1 MKRFLGYYSTKLTR
15 VENFYELIP
24 VIILKLGSSTQN
36 KMNQILTDQDYKV
49 VIQKIQQLS
58 EIKNAHSIFTPEINQ
73 LRELAINYEYKRYD
87 LTLVKDFDQQLSAT
101 G

>member
-1 MKRFLGYYSTKLTR
+1 MKRFLAYYSTKLTR
-15 VENFYELIP
+15 VENFYKLIP

>member
-1 MKRFLGYYSTKLTR
+1 
-15 VENFYELIP
+15 
-24 VIILKLGSSTQN
+24 
-36 KMNQILTDQDYKV
+36 MNQILTDQDYKV

-87 LTLVKDFDQQLSAT
+87 LTLVKDFNQQLSAT

>member
-1 MKRFLGYYSTKLTR
+1 MKRFLAYYSTKLTR
-15 VENFYELIP
+15 VENFYKLIP

-36 KMNQILTDQDYKV
+36 KMNQILTDQDYKI

>member
-1 MKRFLGYYSTKLTR
+1 LKRFLAYYSTKLTR
-15 VENFYELIP
+15 VENFYKLIP

-36 KMNQILTDQDYKV
+36 KMNQILTDQDYKI

-87 LTLVKDFDQQLSAT
+87 LTLIKDFDQQLSAT

>member
-1 MKRFLGYYSTKLTR
+1 MKRFLAYYSTKLTR
-15 VENFYELIP
+15 VENFYKLIP

-36 KMNQILTDQDYKV
+36 KMDQILTDHDYKI

>member
-1 MKRFLGYYSTKLTR
+1 MKRFLAYYSTKLTR
-15 VENFYELIP
+15 VENFYKLIP

-36 KMNQILTDQDYKV
+36 KMNQILTDQDYKI

-87 LTLVKDFDQQLSAT
+87 LTLIKDFDQQLSAT

>member
-1 MKRFLGYYSTKLTR
+1 LKRFLAYYSTKLTR
-15 VENFYELIP
+15 VENFYKLIP

>member
-1 MKRFLGYYSTKLTR
+1 MKRFLAYYSMKLTR
-15 VENFYELIP
+15 VENFYKLIP

-36 KMNQILTDQDYKV
+36 KMNQILTDQDYKI

-87 LTLVKDFDQQLSAT
+87 LTLVKDFNQQLSAT